1 MIERVRKSLSSA
13 SASLIAILAG
23 LLAGFVILLASN
35 PSSAL
40 AGLATVLK
48 GGWNGGIKGVGQ
60 MLYYATPII
69 MTGLSVGFA
78 FKTGM
83 FNIGASGQLM
93 VGGLISIYVGA
104 TWTFLPGHLHW
115 IVALLMGMLGGMC
128 WGMIVGIFKALLN
141 VNEVI
146 TAIMLNY
153 IGMYG
158 VNYVIKNSHLYN
170 QLRNHTV
177 DVAASAVIPKA
188 GLDNIFYMMKGV
200 YKDASSVNAG
210 ILIAILCAV
219 LIYILLSK
227 TTFGYELKACGFN
240 RDASR
245 YAGISEKKAIITS
258 MAIAGALSGNAGALM
273 YLAPSSGMHIDVEEI
288 LAPQG
293 FNGIAVAFPGL
304 STPFGIIFSGLF
316 VALISV
322 RGSYLQSLKYM
333 KEVVDIIIG
342 LIIYFSA
349 FSLLVRDVMKRI
361 AGKRRAAQVVQVHR
375 EGIPP
380 VEVIPAGA
388 APDAAPR
395 DDTGQKEA
403 QP

>member
-188 GLDNIFYMMKGV
+188 GLDSIFYMMKGV

-258 MAIAGALSGNAGALM
+258 MAIAGALSGIAGALM

-293 FNGIAVAFPGL
+293 FNGIAVALLGL
-304 STPFGIIFSGLF
+304 SNPIGIIFSGLF
-316 VALISV
+316 VAHISV
-322 RGSYLQSLKYM
+322 GGSYLQSLKYM

-375 EGIPP
+375 EGITPA
-380 VEVIPAGA
+380 EVIPAGA